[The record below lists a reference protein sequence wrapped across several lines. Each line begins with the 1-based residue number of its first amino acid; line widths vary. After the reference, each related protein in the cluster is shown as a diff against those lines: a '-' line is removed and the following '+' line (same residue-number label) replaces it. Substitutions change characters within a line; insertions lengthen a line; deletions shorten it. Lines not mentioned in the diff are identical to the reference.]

1 MRWCV
6 CEGVCYSTQGG
17 FCNASSSSVMT
28 CLVPNT
34 TSDLTSNISY
44 TVRFGS
50 APGPDLTSVEL
61 TLDLR
66 PNPVFAEDGSA
77 LVDNDLSDNDRLNLT
92 VCVGPYKMFLKK
104 IISLLYYVPQGANLA
119 SVDRSQIRVLVGE
132 SECHE
137 RSSDSD
143 NMDTTVS

>member
-1 MRWCV
+1 MRGCFP
-6 CEGVCYSTQGG
+6 TQGG
-17 FCNASSSSVMT
+17 FCNANGPSVMT

-66 PNPVFAEDGSA
+66 PNPVFAENGSA
-77 LVDNDLSDNDRLNLT
+77 LVDNEFLAGEGGLLEIKVSLSVSDLH
-92 VCVGPYKMFLKK
+92 VCCRVA
-104 IISLLYYVPQGANLA
+104 ISLSLSLSLSPSL
-119 SVDRSQIRVLVGE
+119 SLCRVLISTVWR
-132 SECHE
+132 E
-137 RSSDSD
+137 RRYQ
-143 NMDTTVS
+143 